1 MILCHNIL
9 GGIIMTNTDVK
20 IVFSDIDGTVLTS
33 QHEVTGQTKDAVK
46 KLVAK
51 DIPFVLVS
59 ARMPEAIYPITEDM
73 GIQMP
78 IICYSGAYVLDRE
91 GRELASTYMAAEP
104 VRELLAEIGDKFPA
118 VTVNFYSGHHWYVTD
133 KQDAR
138 VKREENITSAQAEQA
153 DFDSLLAQRTLPHK
167 ILLMAEPTDCAS
179 AEKYF
184 QQHYP
189 QFQVARSSDIL
200 LEIMDGAVSKAAG
213 IEVMLK
219 DYGFDKAEA
228 LSFGDNY
235 NDLAMLEYT
244 GMSVAMGNAPAD
256 VKAVAKAVTLSNN
269 DSGIAA
275 FLTGQKII

>member
-1 MILCHNIL
+1 MSN
-9 GGIIMTNTDVK
+9 VK

-33 QHEVTGQTKDAVK
+33 QHEVTSQTKEAVK

-59 ARMPEAIYPITEDM
+59 ARMPEAIYPITGDM
-73 GIQMP
+73 GIKMP

-91 GRELASTYMAAEP
+91 GQELAGTYMEADS
-104 VRELLAEIGDKFPA
+104 VQKLLAEIAEQFPA

-133 KQDAR
+133 KADAR
-138 VKREENITSAQAEQA
+138 VKREEDITSAQAEQA
-153 DFDSLLAQRTLPHK
+153 DFAALLQQGILPHK
-167 ILLMAEPTDCAS
+167 ILLMAEPEDNVA

-200 LEIMDGAVSKAAG
+200 LEIMDGRVSKAAG
-213 IEVMLK
+213 IAVLLQH
-219 DYGFDKAEA
+219 YGLDKSEA

-256 VKAVAKAVTLSNN
+256 VKAVAKAVTASNN
-269 DSGIAA
+269 DSGIAV
-275 FLTGQKII
+275 FLTAQKII

>member
-1 MILCHNIL
+1 M
-9 GGIIMTNTDVK
+9 MQKMK

-33 QHEVTGQTKDAVK
+33 QHAVTGQTKAAVK

-59 ARMPEAIYPITEDM
+59 ARMPEAIYPITDDM
-73 GIQMP
+73 GIKMS

-91 GRELASTYMAAEP
+91 GKELAGTYMEAEP
-104 VRELLAEIGDKFPA
+104 VRQLLTEIGEKSPA
-118 VTVNFYSGHHWYVTD
+118 VTVNFYSGHHWYVRD

-138 VKREENITSAQAEQA
+138 VKREEDITSAESEQA
-153 DFDSLLAQRTLPHK
+153 DFGQLLAEGTLPHK
-167 ILLMAEPTDCAS
+167 ILLMAEPADCAA
-179 AEKYF
+179 AETYF

-200 LEIMDGAVSKAAG
+200 LEIMDGKVSKAAG

-219 DYGFDKAEA
+219 AYGFDKSEA

-235 NDLAMLEYT
+235 NDLAMLKYT
-244 GMSVAMGNAPAD
+244 GMGLLHVM
-256 VKAVAKAVTLSNN
+256 
-269 DSGIAA
+269 
-275 FLTGQKII
+275 

>member
-9 GGIIMTNTDVK
+9 GGIIMTKTDVK

-33 QHEVTGQTKDAVK
+33 QHVVTSQTKDAVK

-73 GIQMP
+73 GIKMP
-78 IICYSGAYVLDRE
+78 IICYSGAYVLDKE
-91 GRELASTYMAAEP
+91 GRELASTYMAAVP
-104 VRELLAEIGDKFPA
+104 VRKLLAEIGEKFPA
-118 VTVNFYSGHHWYVTD
+118 VTVNFYSAHHWYVTD

-138 VKREENITSAQAEQA
+138 VRREEEITSAQAEQA
-153 DFDSLLAQRTLPHK
+153 DFDSLLAQGTLPHK
-167 ILLMAEPTDCAS
+167 ILLMAEPADCAA

-219 DYGFDKAEA
+219 DYGLDKSEA

-244 GMSVAMGNAPAD
+244 GMSVAMGNAPDD

-275 FLTGQKII
+275 FLIGQKII

>member
-1 MILCHNIL
+1 M
-9 GGIIMTNTDVK
+9 MKTDVK

-33 QHEVTGQTKDAVK
+33 QHVVTSQTKDAVK

-51 DIPFVLVS
+51 AIPFVLVS

-73 GIQMP
+73 GIKMP
-78 IICYSGAYVLDRE
+78 IICYSGAYVLDKE
-91 GRELASTYMAAEP
+91 GRELASTYMASVP
-104 VRELLAEIGDKFPA
+104 VRKLLAEIGEKFPA
-118 VTVNFYSGHHWYVTD
+118 VTVNFYSAHHWYVTD
-133 KQDAR
+133 KQDVR
-138 VKREENITSAQAEQA
+138 VRREEEITSAQAEQA
-153 DFDSLLAQRTLPHK
+153 NFDSLLAQGTLPHK
-167 ILLMAEPTDCAS
+167 ILLMAEPADCAA

-213 IEVMLK
+213 IEVILK
-219 DYGFDKAEA
+219 DYGLDKSEA

-244 GMSVAMGNAPAD
+244 GMSVAMGNAPDD

>member
-1 MILCHNIL
+1 MSN
-9 GGIIMTNTDVK
+9 VK

-33 QHEVTGQTKDAVK
+33 QHEVTSQTKDAVK
-46 KLVAK
+46 KLVAE

-73 GIQMP
+73 GIKMP

-91 GRELASTYMAAEP
+91 GQELASDFMEAAP
-104 VRELLAEIGDKFPA
+104 VRQLLGDIAAAFPK
-118 VTVNFYSGHHWYVTD
+118 VTVNFYSAHHWYVTD
-133 KQDAR
+133 KADAR
-138 VKREENITSAQAEQA
+138 VKREEDITSAQAEQA
-153 DFDSLLAQRTLPHK
+153 DFDALLKQGILPHK
-167 ILLMAEPTDCAS
+167 ILLMAEPADCAA

-200 LEIMDGAVSKAAG
+200 LEIMDGKVSKAAG
-213 IEVMLK
+213 IAVLLQH
-219 DYGFDKAEA
+219 YGFDKSEA

-244 GMSVAMGNAPAD
+244 GMSVAMGNAPDD
-256 VKAVAKAVTLSNN
+256 VKAVAKAVTASNN
-269 DSGIAA
+269 DSGIAV
-275 FLTGQKII
+275 FLAAQKII

>member
-1 MILCHNIL
+1 
-9 GGIIMTNTDVK
+9 MTKTDVK

-33 QHEVTGQTKDAVK
+33 QHEVTCQTKEAVK
-46 KLVAK
+46 ELVAK

-73 GIQMP
+73 GIKMP

-91 GRELASTYMAAEP
+91 GQELASTYMEEQP
-104 VRELLAEIGDKFPA
+104 VRQLLTEIGEQFPA

-133 KQDAR
+133 KQDVR
-138 VKREENITSAQAEQA
+138 VKREEDITSAAAEQA
-153 DFDSLLAQRTLPHK
+153 DFSQLLAQGTLPHK
-167 ILLMAEPTDCAS
+167 ILLMAEPADCVA

-200 LEIMDGAVSKAAG
+200 LEIMDGKVSKAVG
-213 IEVMLK
+213 IEVMLQA
-219 DYGFDKAEA
+219 YGFDKSEA

-235 NDLAMLEYT
+235 NDLAMLQYT

-256 VKAVAKAVTLSNN
+256 VKAVAKAVTTSNN